1 MYAMSSSD
9 ARRVLE
15 AGGAKGLEGSL
26 AEDEVLFKRCAPMP
40 GMVCSVASAV
50 SCR

>member
-1 MYAMSSSD
+1 MYAMSSAD

-26 AEDEVLFKRCAPMP
+26 AEDEVLFKRCGTVP
-40 GMVCSVASAV
+40 GFLASAF
-50 SCR
+50 CLPIAE